1 MDKDFFEEI
10 FNFSVQRI
18 RKAAKKSPGN
28 QQKQKKESAVKRTID
43 WLYELGGGRNVP
55 VRSQRAQNHNNLLD
69 WKPNYKDLY
78 ENLSYLSIKSL
89 KCTKT
94 AIKVYTRHESTR

>member
-28 QQKQKKESAVKRTID
+28 QQKESAVKRTID
-43 WLYELGGGRNVP
+43 
-55 VRSQRAQNHNNLLD
+55 
-69 WKPNYKDLY
+69 
-78 ENLSYLSIKSL
+78 
-89 KCTKT
+89 
-94 AIKVYTRHESTR
+94 

>member
-28 QQKQKKESAVKRTID
+28 QQKQKKESGVKRTID
-43 WLYELGGGRNVP
+43 
-55 VRSQRAQNHNNLLD
+55 
-69 WKPNYKDLY
+69 
-78 ENLSYLSIKSL
+78 
-89 KCTKT
+89 
-94 AIKVYTRHESTR
+94 

>member
-28 QQKQKKESAVKRTID
+28 QQKQKKEWGVKRTID
-43 WLYELGGGRNVP
+43 WLYERGGGLNVP
-55 VRSQRAQNHNNLLD
+55 VRSQGAQNHNGLLEA
-69 WKPNYKDLY
+69 KL
-78 ENLSYLSIKSL
+78 
-89 KCTKT
+89 
-94 AIKVYTRHESTR
+94 

>member
-28 QQKQKKESAVKRTID
+28 QQKQKKESGVKRTID
-43 WLYELGGGRNVP
+43 WLYERGGGRNVP
-55 VRSQRAQNHNNLLD
+55 VRRRSEPRITTTYWTESQIIRICM
-69 WKPNYKDLY
+69 
-78 ENLSYLSIKSL
+78 EIYL
-89 KCTKT
+89 T
-94 AIKVYTRHESTR
+94 YQ

>member
-28 QQKQKKESAVKRTID
+28 QQKQKKESGVKRTID
-43 WLYELGGGRNVP
+43 WLYERGGGRNVP
-55 VRSQRAQNHNNLLD
+55 VRS
-69 WKPNYKDLY
+69 
-78 ENLSYLSIKSL
+78 
-89 KCTKT
+89 
-94 AIKVYTRHESTR
+94 